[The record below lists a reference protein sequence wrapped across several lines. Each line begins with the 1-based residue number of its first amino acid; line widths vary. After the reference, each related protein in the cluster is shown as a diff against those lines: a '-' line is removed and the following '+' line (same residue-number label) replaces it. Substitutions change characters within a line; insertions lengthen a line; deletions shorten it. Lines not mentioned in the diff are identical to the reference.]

1 MEQTLKTTKKAH
13 LIFPLD
19 SKKMNLKLV
28 YALLIFIFPV
38 IGILKPAAKL
48 SDILTNYTTNDFN
61 SYTSNGTI
69 SNRMNKPNLTTRWCF
84 QYKKKD
90 SQWM

>member
-1 MEQTLKTTKKAH
+1 
-13 LIFPLD
+13 
-19 SKKMNLKLV
+19 MNLKLV

-38 IGILKPAAKL
+38 IGISKPAAKL

-69 SNRMNKPNLTTRWCF
+69 SNPNEQTQF
-84 QYKKKD
+84 NYKMVFSVQKKD